1 MARRLVKRSIESL
14 LLETGKVTPA
24 DLKAAFDKQ
33 SLSGKR
39 IEEILVEEGIITEK
53 ELLQIM
59 EIYLGIKHVELEKI
73 AIDQEVAKSVS
84 EALANKYNLIPI
96 GMDKDKIVVAMYNPL
111 NLFAI
116 DDVKFATGFE
126 VEPVIA
132 SKEDI
137 KKAID
142 KLYSKQT
149 AEKAAKDLSNEFDIP
164 EEGKEE
170 ENDYIDEVNNAPAV
184 RLVNS
189 IITQAVKSRASD
201 IHVEPFEN
209 YIKIRFRIDGQLQE
223 IMKAA
228 KQTAAAIVTRIKIM
242 ANLNIAEKRLPQD
255 GRIMI
260 TVDNRDVDLRIS
272 VLPTVFGEKVVMR
285 LLNRSNF
292 LVSKE
297 QLGISPEDMVKVEKL
312 IHDPY
317 GIILL
322 TGPTGSGKSTTLY
335 TLLNELNTPGKNI
348 ITVEDPVEYMMEGVN
363 QVQVNTKIGLTFASG
378 LRSIL
383 RQDPDIIM
391 IGEIRD
397 NETAEIAIR
406 AAITGHLVLS
416 TIHTNDAPSSVT
428 RLIDMG
434 IQPFLVSS
442 ALTGAIA
449 QRLVRR
455 VCPNCA
461 YEYEASENEKVA
473 LGIDPSKKLIL
484 KKGKGCNLCGHTGYY
499 SRIGIYEVMEMT
511 REHKAAL
518 AVNANSDVLK
528 DISLKNGMKTLKDSC
543 IDYVLKGIT
552 TVDELVRTT
561 FIKD

>member
-14 LLETGKVTPA
+14 LLESGKVTPA
-24 DLKAAFDKQ
+24 DLKNAFDKQ
-33 SLSGKR
+33 AASGKR
-39 IEEILVEEGIITEK
+39 LEEILVEEGIITDK
-53 ELLQIM
+53 ELLHIM
-59 EIYLGIKHVELEKI
+59 EQYLGIKHVELEKV
-73 AIDQEVAKSVS
+73 AIDQDIARSVS

-96 GMDKDKIVVAMYNPL
+96 GLDNDKIVVAMYNPL

-116 DDVKFATGFE
+116 DDVKFATGYE

-132 SKEDI
+132 SKDDI

-142 KLYSKQT
+142 KLYTKQT
-149 AEKAAKDLSNEFDIP
+149 TEKAVEDLTNEFDIP
-164 EEGKEE
+164 AEKEE
-170 ENDYIDEVNNAPAV
+170 DNDYIDEVNNAPAV

-189 IITQAVKSRASD
+189 IISQAVKSRASD

-209 YIKIRFRIDGQLQE
+209 YLKIRFRIDGQMQE
-223 IMKAA
+223 IMRAA

-292 LVSKE
+292 LVGKDE
-297 QLGISPEDMVKVEKL
+297 LGIVSEDMVKVERL
-312 IHDPY
+312 IHAPY

-335 TLLNELNTPGKNI
+335 TLLNELNTVDKNI
-348 ITVEDPVEYMMEGVN
+348 ITVEDPVEYMMEGIN
-363 QVQVNTKIGLTFASG
+363 QVQVNIKTGLTFASG

-434 IQPFLVSS
+434 IQPFMVAS
-442 ALTGAIA
+442 ALTGTIA
-449 QRLVRR
+449 QRLVRK
-455 VCPNCA
+455 VCHNCA
-461 YEYEASENEKVA
+461 YEYEASESEKVA
-473 LGIDPSKKLIL
+473 LGIDPSKEVIL
-484 KKGKGCNLCGHTGYY
+484 KKGRGCNMCGHTGYY
-499 SRIGIYEVMEMT
+499 SRIGIYEVMELT
-511 REHKAAL
+511 KEHKAAISR
-518 AVNANSDVLK
+518 NANTGELK
-528 DISLKNGMKTLKDSC
+528 EISLQNGMKTLKDRC
-543 IDYVLKGIT
+543 IELVLKGVT
-552 TVDELVRTT
+552 TADELIRTT

>member
-14 LLETGKVTPA
+14 LLESGKVTPA
-24 DLKAAFDKQ
+24 DLKNAFDKQ
-33 SLSGKR
+33 ATNGKR
-39 IEEILVEEGIITEK
+39 LEEILVEDGIITEK

-59 EIYLGIKHVELEKI
+59 EVYLGIKHVELEKI
-73 AIDQEVAKSVS
+73 AIDQEIAKSVS

-96 GMDKDKIVVAMYNPL
+96 AMDRDKIVVAMYNPL

-149 AEKAAKDLSNEFDIP
+149 AEKAVEDLKNEFDIP
-164 EEGKEE
+164 EEKEE

-209 YIKIRFRIDGQLQE
+209 FLKIRFRIDGQLQE
-223 IMKAA
+223 IMRAA
-228 KQTAAAIVTRIKIM
+228 KQTAAAIITRIKIM

-292 LVSKE
+292 LVSKD
-297 QLGISPEDMVKVEKL
+297 QLGLASDDMAKVEKL

-335 TLLNELNTPGKNI
+335 TLLNELNTPDKNI
-348 ITVEDPVEYMMEGVN
+348 ITVEDPVEYMMEGIN
-363 QVQVNTKIGLTFASG
+363 QVHVNTKIGLTFASG

-428 RLIDMG
+428 RLVDMG
-434 IQPFLVSS
+434 IQPFLVST

-455 VCPNCA
+455 VCTNCA
-461 YEYEASENEKVA
+461 YEYEASANEKVA
-473 LGIDPSKKLIL
+473 LGIDPSKKIML

-499 SRIGIYEVMEMT
+499 SRIGIYEIMEMT
-511 REHKAAL
+511 KDHKVAL
-518 AVNANSDVLK
+518 ARNATSEELK
-528 DISLKNGMKTLKDSC
+528 DISLRNGMKTLKDSC
-543 IDYVLKGIT
+543 VELVLKGVT
-552 TVDELVRTT
+552 TVDELIRTT

>member
-14 LLETGKVTPA
+14 LLESGKVTPA
-24 DLKAAFDKQ
+24 DLKNAFDKQ
-33 SLSGKR
+33 ATNGKR
-39 IEEILVEEGIITEK
+39 LEEILVEDGIITEK

-59 EIYLGIKHVELEKI
+59 EVYLGIKHVELEKI
-73 AIDQEVAKSVS
+73 AIDQEIAKSVS

-96 GMDKDKIVVAMYNPL
+96 AMDRDKIVVAMYNPL

-149 AEKAAKDLSNEFDIP
+149 AEKAVEDLKNEFDIP
-164 EEGKEE
+164 EEKEE

-209 YIKIRFRIDGQLQE
+209 FLKIRFRIDGQLQE
-223 IMKAA
+223 IMRAA
-228 KQTAAAIVTRIKIM
+228 KQTAAAIITRIKIM

-292 LVSKE
+292 LVSKD
-297 QLGISPEDMVKVEKL
+297 QLGLAPDDMTKVEKL

-335 TLLNELNTPGKNI
+335 TLLNELNTPDKNI
-348 ITVEDPVEYMMEGVN
+348 ITVEDPVEYMMEGIN
-363 QVQVNTKIGLTFASG
+363 QVHVNTKIGLTFASG

-428 RLIDMG
+428 RLVDMG
-434 IQPFLVSS
+434 IQPFLVST

-455 VCPNCA
+455 VCTNCA
-461 YEYEASENEKVA
+461 YEYEASANEKVA
-473 LGIDPSKKLIL
+473 LGIDPSKKIML

-499 SRIGIYEVMEMT
+499 SRIGIYEIMEMT
-511 REHKAAL
+511 KDHKVAL
-518 AVNANSDVLK
+518 ARNATSEELK
-528 DISLKNGMKTLKDSC
+528 EISLRNGMKTLKDSC
-543 IDYVLKGIT
+543 VELVLKGVT
-552 TVDELVRTT
+552 TVDELIRTT